1 MEMASIE
8 GEDVVIIGRKD
19 INDYKIPISIVSRK
33 NGGVTLKARGNNV
46 NKAIQLSLWVRKVF
60 GFVIEKTALEHIEYN
75 GKDIVN
81 QITIVMRKNKLYF
94 ALMPIFIF
102 FKLLLGNPFD
112 ILFGTYM
119 ISGILDIIFGWS

>member
-1 MEMASIE
+1 MASIE